1 MGHPMLR
8 ERFATARP
16 ALGDDAALAQG
27 PTKKSVKPASIYKDI
42 KPFFRLAR
50 DGTPLPLRAFSFDIV
65 SLVLFPDRRENDYV
79 VLNGGRAVGRIMR
92 HPAGYHPF
100 CDYRPVTTGLKF
112 WHVFVR
118 VTGMAVTANPF
129 PISEASCEGRTNLHT
144 YVPYSPRQ
152 LALTSAGGV
161 FIR

>member
-8 ERFATARP
+8 ESFATARP

-42 KPFFRLAR
+42 SHSFGSPVTVLPFRCGPFLLISSASSYFRI
-50 DGTPLPLRAFSFDIV
+50 GG
-65 SLVLFPDRRENDYV
+65 ENDYV

-100 CDYRPVTTGLKF
+100 CDYRPATTGLKF

-129 PISEASCEGRTNLHT
+129 PISEAHVKVVRT
-144 YVPYSPRQ
+144 
-152 LALTSAGGV
+152 
-161 FIR
+161 